1 MGISKKTLIIVSIIF
16 SIILIALFFYLRFSV
31 LENYLKIEEE
41 ATVDK
46 VMQVKKI
53 LNKNLDQVKRI
64 SSSFSLSRQTYDY
77 INDRNDSFIETD
89 LTDKLLAELGIDI
102 FILADGNNDLKYAM
116 FFDRAAMKKTPAPAH
131 VTDIFSDEKFLKTAD
146 NFLIE
151 RSGIMMIDSTAYFIV
166 IKPVKP
172 ADSSDNKSAGTI
184 IIGQMLSGEVISAI
198 SSEIK
203 NEVSITDINN
213 PEVKN
218 SNDSIISNLS
228 AGADYDISYISSKE
242 IEGHTFLKDLNGKPV
257 LLLSVK
263 SPRTVYAEGRNNIYT
278 LFFVIFFVGIISS
291 LTIFFVIEKIVLSRI
306 VSLSK
311 KTEEI
316 GKTKDLSKNVSFS
329 GRDEV
334 AKLAVSIN
342 KMLRDLKINEL
353 DILKSEKR
361 FKDLVELL
369 PEIVIE
375 TDCKMNISFA
385 NQSFFKALGYDKVDL
400 DLGLSLKDILVQAD
414 FKKVK
419 DSLGTLSQAGKT
431 YSAEYTLLKKSGNT
445 MTVLLSSVAIFTDNS
460 DPAGFRSLIVDITDK
475 KKEEEKLRELEE
487 RWQFALE
494 GSGDGVWDWNF
505 QTNAVFY
512 SKKLKEILGY
522 GEEEFRNNLSE
533 VMDRIHKSDYPQ
545 VIENIN
551 RHLRDET
558 PFYTAEY
565 RIRKKD
571 GTYMWALDRGK
582 IVRRDEEGKPVRMIG
597 TLTDMTVRKKLE
609 EEIKR
614 LAYSDP
620 LTNLPNRLVFNDR
633 IELIMASSKRY
644 NRKFAVMI
652 VDIDKFKKIN
662 DTLGH
667 SAGDE
672 LIYYVGKTIQKQL
685 RKSDTIARFGGDEFL
700 LLLPDIKNRDD
711 AKIIVSKIM
720 KTFKEKIDIDGKK
733 LAVTLSIGISVFPED
748 GQDVSTLLKNADLA
762 LYDVKAG
769 GRNNYKFYSGR
780 HSEEKFLK

>member
-16 SIILIALFFYLRFSV
+16 GIILIALFFYLRFSV
-31 LENYLKIEEE
+31 LENYMKIEEN
-41 ATVDK
+41 AAIDK
-46 VMQVKKI
+46 VIQVQKI
-53 LNKNLDQVKRI
+53 LNKNTDNLKKI
-64 SSSFSLSRQTYDY
+64 SSNFSLSKQAYDF
-77 INDRNDSFIETD
+77 INGNNDSFAETN
-89 LTDKLLAELGIDI
+89 LPDKLLAEIGIDL
-102 FILADGNNDLKYAM
+102 FILADKNNDLKYAM
-116 FFDRAAMKKTPAPAH
+116 VFDRAGMKKTPAPAH
-131 VTDIFSDEKFLKTAD
+131 VTGIFADGKFLKTAD
-146 NFLIE
+146 GFLIE
-151 RSGIMMIDSTAYFIV
+151 RAGIMMIENTAYFIV

-172 ADSSDNKSAGTI
+172 ADINNINPAGTLI
-184 IIGQMLSGEVISAI
+184 TGQMLTDEVISAI
-198 SSEIK
+198 SSDIRD
-203 NEVSITDINN
+203 EVSITDINSQ
-213 PEVKN
+213 EAKN
-218 SNDSIISNLS
+218 SYASVISKLS
-228 AGADYDISYISSKE
+228 AGAVYDISYAGSKE
-242 IEGHTFLKDLNGKPV
+242 IGGHTFLKDLDGKPV

-263 SPRTVYAEGRNNIYT
+263 SPRTVYTEGRNNVYT
-278 LFFVIFFVGIISS
+278 LFFVIFFAGIISS
-291 LTIFFVIEKIVLSRI
+291 LTIFLVIEKIVLSRI

-316 GKTKDLSKNVSFS
+316 GKLKDLSQNVSFS

-375 TDCKMNISFA
+375 TDYNMNISFA

-400 DLGLSLKDILVQAD
+400 DLGLSLKDILMPAD

-419 DSLGTLSQAGKT
+419 DSLSTLTRAGKT
-431 YSAEYTLLKKSGNT
+431 HSTEYTLLKKSGST
-445 MTVLLSSVAIFTDNS
+445 MSVLFSSVAILTDDAS
-460 DPAGFRSLIVDITDK
+460 PGGFRSLIVDITDK

-505 QTNAVFY
+505 QTNTVFY

-533 VMDRIHKSDYPQ
+533 VMDRIHKNDYPQ

-565 RIRKKD
+565 RIMKKD
-571 GTYMWALDRGK
+571 GSYMWALDRGK
-582 IVRRDEEGKPVRMIG
+582 IVRWDEDGKPVRMIG

-644 NRKFAVMI
+644 SRKFAVMI

-685 RKSDTIARFGGDEFL
+685 RRSDTIARFGGDEFL

-711 AKIIVSKIM
+711 AKIIVGKIM
-720 KTFKEKIDIDGKK
+720 KTFKEKIAVGGKK

-780 HSEEKFLK
+780 HSEEKFIK